1 MPEPKQGPAAAAPA
15 TAGLRWVETK
25 MPITRRADELD
36 AHLKVLDDFEE
47 AHLEEVNSTGGPIYI
62 TTRQIVKLRSDLDE
76 ACRREADYVSAYW
89 SSICDRLRAELV
101 AAGEL
106 LQCWLSEA
114 PGDPETHEWLARN
127 GFKDPYPE
135 CWQRDGDKPATES
148 EARDA

>member
-36 AHLKVLDDFEE
+36 AHLKVLDDFEN
-47 AHLEEVNSTGGPIYI
+47 AHLEEANSTGGPISI
-62 TTRQIVKLRSDLDE
+62 TRRDFAKLRGDLDE
-76 ACRREADYVSAYW
+76 ACRREADFASAYW
-89 SSICDRLRAELV
+89 SSAHDRLRAELA
-101 AAGEL
+101 AAGKL
-106 LQCWLSEA
+106 LQYWLAEA

-135 CWQRDGDKPATES
+135 CWDRRAGEGETK
-148 EARDA
+148 